1 MWEKC
6 AQVFKFLMAVCM
18 QISLLNAQ
26 GFVAGT
32 LVKIPSG
39 YLPIEQITKD
49 DLVIAYRNNE
59 YVERRVTHTIR
70 NKNSCFYHIVVDG
83 AFIDVAPD
91 QKLYISE
98 KNEWIDAKGILSG
111 QAISTNRKLRCVDQI
126 IRVDE
131 EVEMF
136 DFIVEIDHN
145 FCVTHHDIVVH
156 NFAPVFIGLSFLIE
170 ACAIEF
176 AGISLATA
184 IAGIGAGI
192 IVSNHDSK
200 KKVELK
206 LSQDPADIK
215 AGGGAPND
223 PN

>member
-1 MWEKC
+1 MWETC
-6 AQVFKFLMAVCM
+6 TQIFKFLVVVCM
-18 QISLLNAQ
+18 QTSLLNAQ

-32 LVKIPSG
+32 LVKIPLG
-39 YLPIEQITKD
+39 YLPIEQIAKD
-49 DLVIAYRNNE
+49 DLVIVCRNNQ
-59 YVERRVTHTIR
+59 YVKRKVTQVIR
-70 NKNSCFYHIVVDG
+70 NKSSCFYRIVVDD

-91 QKLYISE
+91 QKLYIPE
-98 KNEWIDAKGILSG
+98 KNGWIDAKDILSG
-111 QAISTNRKLRCVDQI
+111 QVVSTNRELKSVDQI

-131 EVEMF
+131 EVEVF
-136 DFIVEIDHN
+136 DFTVEIDHN

-206 LSQDPADIK
+206 LSQDPADIM
-215 AGGGAPND
+215 AGG
-223 PN
+223 